1 MYEPLDR
8 FFSHLHDIT
17 TKFHHLQSA
26 GKESALSPRAM
37 ELYEAL
43 TLAVES
49 LHTAES
55 ELRQQHEQVWESQ
68 QMVVTE
74 RERYYALFNGAPD
87 AYLVTDVHGAIQE
100 ANLAATRL
108 LKVPASF
115 LKNKPLTL
123 YILPEDRHAF
133 RTLMTFLADAPL
145 SERYEQDFTLQSR
158 HLAEPIAISATVV
171 PMRDY
176 QEEVVGFRWLLRDVS
191 QQRYDQAQ
199 LQSTNQLLRSLIDA
213 SPLAIIAVDT
223 ETRIQIWN
231 PAAAQLFGSYQAEVM
246 GMVAPNFILGEVAVG
261 WNFFNDVK
269 TRIEHHGVE
278 VEYPHKD
285 GTLIPVRLF
294 MSPLQDAGGKTTG
307 RIALIADLRE
317 EVQQRTDLRII
328 KSRLSATRNLERRR
342 LAQDLHDD
350 VIQQLVGSQFHLV
363 FLRNLLDDANA
374 PHLREVQ
381 AGLSQIGNEMA
392 AMVRFLRV
400 VISDLRPPGLEALG
414 LKHSLETHVAQSL
427 HTWRSPTPHI
437 ELQLSDEVVNLP
449 MPVASVLL
457 RVAQEALR
465 NVNQHAEAQ
474 EVLVVLN
481 YTDAEVIL
489 VVQDDGKG
497 FVSPSRLT
505 DLVHE
510 GHFGVLGMAEQVEA
524 VGGILHIAAVPG
536 KGTTMT
542 VTIPLIEN
550 VNAAE
555 ALA

>member
-17 TKFHHLQSA
+17 TKFQHLQSVE
-26 GKESALSPRAM
+26 KESALSPQAV

-55 ELRQQHEQVWESQ
+55 ELRQQDEQVWESQ
-68 QMVVTE
+68 QMVLME
-74 RERYYALFNGAPD
+74 RERYYALFDGAPD

-108 LKVPASF
+108 LNLSASF
-115 LKNKPLTL
+115 LKDKPMGL
-123 YILPEDRHAF
+123 YILPEDRPTF
-133 RTLMTFLADAPL
+133 RSFTNFLVDAPL

-158 HLAEPIAISATVV
+158 HLAEPISISATVV

-176 QEEVVGFRWLLRDVS
+176 QEKVVGFRWLLRNVS

-199 LQSTNQLLRSLIDA
+199 LRSTNQLLRSLIDA

-231 PAAAQLFGSYQAEVM
+231 PAAAQLFGSYQAE
-246 GMVAPNFILGEVAVG
+246 MVGTLAPNFILGEVAVG
-261 WNFFNDVK
+261 WHLFTAIK
-269 TRIEHHGVE
+269 TRIDHHGVE
-278 VEYPHKD
+278 VEYPHRD

-294 MSPLQDAGGKTTG
+294 MSTLQDASGKTTG
-307 RIALIADLRE
+307 RIALIAELRE

-363 FLRNLLDDANA
+363 FLRNLLDDANP

-392 AMVRFLRV
+392 AMVRLLRV

-414 LKHSLETHVAQSL
+414 LKHSLETHIAQIL
-427 HTWRSPTPHI
+427 HTWHSPVPHI
-437 ELQLSDEVVNLP
+437 ELQLSDEAVNLP
-449 MPVASVLL
+449 MTIASALL

-465 NVNQHAEAQ
+465 NVSQHAEAQ
-474 EVLVVLN
+474 EVRVDLTYTGIEVVL
-481 YTDAEVIL
+481 VIR
-489 VVQDDGKG
+489 DNGKG
-497 FVSPSRLT
+497 FVAPSRLT

-510 GHFGVLGMAEQVEA
+510 GHFGLLGMAEQVEA
-524 VGGILHIAAVPG
+524 VGGILQIAASPG

-542 VTIPLIEN
+542 VTIPLIETL
-550 VNAAE
+550 NAAE
-555 ALA
+555 VLA